1 MSNQSKFI
9 AFKSSLML
17 GRDDKNL
24 RKKLSKSQIDKAF
37 KEVEVELRNKKFK
50 IKDF

>member
-1 MSNQSKFI
+1 
-9 AFKSSLML
+9 ML

-24 RKKLSKSQIDKAF
+24 RKKLTKSQIDKAL

>member
-1 MSNQSKFI
+1 LSNQSKFS
-9 AFKSSLML
+9 AFKSSLMF

-24 RKKLSKSQIDKAF
+24 RKKLSKSQIDKAL

>member
-1 MSNQSKFI
+1 MTNKSEFL

-17 GRDDKNL
+17 GKDDKNL
-24 RKKLSKSQIDKAF
+24 RKNLSKSQIHKAL

>member
-1 MSNQSKFI
+1 MF
-9 AFKSSLML
+9 

-24 RKKLSKSQIDKAF
+24 RKKLSKSQIDKAL

>member
-1 MSNQSKFI
+1 
-9 AFKSSLML
+9 ML

-24 RKKLSKSQIDKAF
+24 RKKLSKSQIDKAL
-37 KEVEVELRNKKFK
+37 KEAEVELRNKKFK

>member
-1 MSNQSKFI
+1 
-9 AFKSSLML
+9 ML
-17 GRDDKNL
+17 GMDDKNL
-24 RKKLSKSQIDKAF
+24 RKKLSKVQIDKAL